1 MATRRSRVL
10 VTTAIGL
17 GYVIGTFPTASI
29 VARRVSGGTVDLR
42 RSGSGNPGSA
52 NALGVL
58 GAKAGAVVLV
68 GDVGKGAA
76 ACVLG
81 GLVGGPTGA
90 HLAGTA
96 AVAGH
101 CYPVWNG
108 FAGGKGV
115 ATSVGQCLATLPAY
129 FPIDAAVA
137 VATASSSRWRQRAF
151 AATVVSSTCWVLGS
165 ILWWRRR
172 WPNPWGPPA
181 TGALPIATA
190 ASTAMILQRFVAAQ
204 RRADA
209 QVNSAG

>member
-1 MATRRSRVL
+1 
-10 VTTAIGL
+10 
-17 GYVIGTFPTASI
+17 
-29 VARRVSGGTVDLR
+29 
-42 RSGSGNPGSA
+42 
-52 NALGVL
+52 VL
-58 GAKAGAVVLV
+58 GARAGAAVLV
-68 GDVGKGAA
+68 GDIGKGAA

-108 FAGGKGV
+108 FDGGKGV

-165 ILWWRRR
+165 MLWWRRG
-172 WPNPWGPPA
+172 WPNPWGPQA
-181 TGALPIATA
+181 TGALPLATA

-209 QVNSAG
+209 QAISAG

>member
-1 MATRRSRVL
+1 MVTRRSRVL

>member
-1 MATRRSRVL
+1 MATRRSRAL
-10 VTTAIGL
+10 VAAAVGL

-58 GAKAGAVVLV
+58 GARAGAAVLV
-68 GDVGKGAA
+68 GDIGKGAA

-90 HLAGTA
+90 HVAGTA

-101 CYPVWNG
+101 CYPVWNR
-108 FAGGKGV
+108 FDGGKGV

-137 VATASSSRWRQRAF
+137 VATADGSVDVMGRIVRA
-151 AATVVSSTCWVLGS
+151 TPDRPRT
-165 ILWWRRR
+165 
-172 WPNPWGPPA
+172 
-181 TGALPIATA
+181 
-190 ASTAMILQRFVAAQ
+190 
-204 RRADA
+204 
-209 QVNSAG
+209 

>member
-1 MATRRSRVL
+1 MATRRSQARVAAA
-10 VTTAIGL
+10 VGL

-29 VARRVSGGTVDLR
+29 VARQVSGGAVDLR
-42 RSGSGNPGSA
+42 RSGSGNPGLA
-52 NALGVL
+52 NAMGVL
-58 GAKAGAVVLV
+58 GATAGAAVLV

-90 HLAGTA
+90 HLAGSA

-101 CYPVWNG
+101 CYPVWNR
-108 FAGGKGV
+108 FDGGKGV

-181 TGALPIATA
+181 TGALPLATA

-209 QVNSAG
+209 QAISAG

>member
-1 MATRRSRVL
+1 MAPSRSRTL
-10 VTTAIGL
+10 VAVSIGF
-17 GYVIGTFPTASI
+17 GYLIGTFPTASI

-58 GAKAGAVVLV
+58 GARAGAAVLV
-68 GDVGKGAA
+68 GDIGKGAT
-76 ACVLG
+76 ACVIG

-90 HLAGTA
+90 HLAGSA

-101 CYPVWNG
+101 CYPVWNR
-108 FAGGKGV
+108 FDGGKGV

-151 AATVVSSTCWVLGS
+151 AATVVSSTCWILGS
-165 ILWWRRR
+165 MLWWRRG
-172 WPNPWGPPA
+172 WPNPWGPQA
-181 TGALPIATA
+181 TGALPLATA

-209 QVNSAG
+209 QAISAG

>member
-1 MATRRSRVL
+1 MATRRSQARVAAA
-10 VTTAIGL
+10 VGL

-29 VARRVSGGTVDLR
+29 VARQVSGGAVDLR

-52 NALGVL
+52 NAMGVL
-58 GAKAGAVVLV
+58 GATAGAAVLV

-90 HLAGTA
+90 HLAGSA

-101 CYPVWNG
+101 CYPVWNR
-108 FAGGKGV
+108 FDGGKGV

-181 TGALPIATA
+181 TGALPLATA

-209 QVNSAG
+209 QAISAG

>member
-1 MATRRSRVL
+1 MTTKRSRAL
-10 VTTAIGL
+10 VAAAVGL

-29 VARRVSGGTVDLR
+29 VARRASDGTVDLR

-58 GAKAGAVVLV
+58 GARAGAAVLL

-76 ACVLG
+76 ACALG

-90 HLAGTA
+90 HFAGTA

-101 CYPVWNG
+101 CYPVWNR
-108 FAGGKGV
+108 FDGGKGV
-115 ATSVGQCLATLPAY
+115 ATSVGQCLTTLPAY

-137 VATASSSRWRQRAF
+137 AATAASSRWRQRAF

-181 TGALPIATA
+181 TGALPLATA

-209 QVNSAG
+209 QAISAG